1 MPSPLKLDDLLDRN
15 RLAASA
21 DKIHKQK
28 TNLVA
33 EIATREGPMVI
44 KLFGWRRPFHFWLG
58 PFIAGRARTSW
69 NVANALAVLGVG
81 TPAPRFVF
89 TRRRWGFIRE
99 NLYISAGINPHQTF
113 RAFLKSEADPQNKR
127 NVAIVLAKNLAK
139 MHNGGIMHRDL
150 TSGNFLV
157 DEDGAVYL
165 IDLNRS
171 LIRKRLSGRQRAQDL
186 ARISFATDDAQL
198 SENVRQAFFQSY
210 AESST
215 VTVDWLSSYTRRR
228 AWRLRRKQIKDRL
241 RRLLNAQ

>member
-1 MPSPLKLDDLLDRN
+1 MPSPLELDDLLDWN

-33 EIATREGPMVI
+33 GISTLEGPVVV
-44 KLFGWRRPFHFWLG
+44 KLFGWRSPFHFWLG

-69 NVANALAVLGVG
+69 NVANALVALGVG

-89 TRRRWGFIRE
+89 TRRKWGFIRE
-99 NLYISAGINPHQTF
+99 NLFISAGIQPHLTF
-113 RAFLKSEADPQNKR
+113 RAFLKSKAGPQDKR
-127 NVAIVLAKNLAK
+127 KAAMVLAKNLAK
-139 MHNGGIMHRDL
+139 MHNGGILHRDL
-150 TSGNFLV
+150 TSGNFLI
-157 DEDGAVYL
+157 DEDGAVYI

-171 LIRKRLSGRQRAQDL
+171 LIRKRLSGRQRLQDL

-198 SENVRQAFFQSY
+198 SENVRQAFFQTY
-210 AESST
+210 ADGST
-215 VTVDWLSSYTRRR
+215 VSADWLSGYTRRR

-241 RRLLNAQ
+241 RRLLNAE